1 VVTVFEVI
9 YYSEFKSRV
18 DLQARKFSSTTRR
31 LCTVWSIYGSYW
43 SIPMAQLRILHLIS
57 HSLLI
62 LLLSAEWAAAVA
74 GRPIEPASDAISPIE
89 HCLAKRNGAAR
100 PRCAGDITVSQAQS
114 DAVDNWRL
122 VRTPNPTGGRD
133 AISIM
138 RTADIP
144 GSDVEF
150 AGIMLR
156 CNHAATEVL
165 IVLLRALP
173 PQTHTGVAIEAG
185 TTTTRFTASV
195 VSPGVLLLLP
205 PEASALASGPW
216 QTTAKLAI
224 TIDGGDGPIRGAI
237 TLAGLSGAMQKLQ
250 ANCLEP

>member
-1 VVTVFEVI
+1 
-9 YYSEFKSRV
+9 
-18 DLQARKFSSTTRR
+18 
-31 LCTVWSIYGSYW
+31 
-43 SIPMAQLRILHLIS
+43 MAQLRILHLIS

-62 LLLSAEWAAAVA
+62 LLLSVAWAAAVA
-74 GRPIEPASDAISPIE
+74 GRPLEPASDAISPIE
-89 HCLAKRNGAAR
+89 HCLAKRIDAA
-100 PRCAGDITVSQAQS
+100 PRCAGDTIVAQAQS

-133 AISIM
+133 AVSIM
-138 RTADIP
+138 RTADLS
-144 GSDVEF
+144 GSDLEF

-156 CNHAATEVL
+156 CNRTATEVL

-173 PQTHTGVAIEAG
+173 AQTQTGVAIEAG
-185 TTTTRFTASV
+185 TITTRFTAGV

-216 QTTAKLAI
+216 QTAAKLAI
-224 TIDGGDGPIRGAI
+224 TIDGGDGPIHGAI
-237 TLAGLSGAMQKLQ
+237 TTAGLSGAMQKLQ